1 MKKSRF
7 TRGSNAIDPATTTS
21 KTWGYK
27 PIPGKGG
34 ASTYTE
40 IPESIFNRELKE
52 MKEGIIH
59 A

>member
-34 ASTYTE
+34 ASTNAE
-40 IPESIFNRELKE
+40 IPESIYNRELKE